1 MTNSIFTTKTA
12 KKHGFNRK
20 KRKDLIF
27 YCCLLFLP
35 ILQFCVFY
43 IGVNANSLLLAFK
56 DYSDGPA
63 KFVGFDNFERLFY
76 DFKNLPMFEYALQ
89 NSFTAYFAGLI
100 FGMSIGLIFSYYI
113 YKKMWGASFF
123 KVVLFAPSIIS
134 SMITVILYSYFVNEY
149 IPVVVKD
156 LFDEKIYGLLT
167 NKDTRFATVLFFNIW
182 MGFGGSILMYQGAM
196 HNISESVIEA
206 AQIDGVGPIGEFIR
220 IVLPQIFSTVSVF
233 LLTGLAGI
241 FTNQMQLFAF
251 FGANNEPRFYTI
263 GYYLYY
269 KVQTAMSY
277 AEYPYLSALGLI
289 ITACTIPVVLFFRWL
304 FNRIDP
310 MND

>member
-1 MTNSIFTTKTA
+1 MKNDALKKA
-12 KKHGFNRK
+12 KNYGFSK
-20 KRKDLIF
+20 KKQKDLIF
-27 YCCLLFLP
+27 YICLLFFPL
-35 ILQFCVFY
+35 LQFCVFY
-43 IGVNANSLLLAFK
+43 IGVNANSFLLAFK
-56 DYSDGPA
+56 DYSSGSA

-76 DFKNLPMFEYALQ
+76 DFKNMPMFEYALK

-100 FGMSIGLIFSYYI
+100 FGMTVGLTFSYYI
-113 YKKMWGASFF
+113 YKKMWGATFF
-123 KVVLFAPSIIS
+123 KIVLFAPSIIS

-149 IPVVVKD
+149 IPAVASQWFDVKV
-156 LFDEKIYGLLT
+156 YGLLT
-167 NKDTRFATVLFFNIW
+167 NKDTRFITVLFFNIW
-182 MGFGGSILMYQGAM
+182 MGFGSSILMYQGAM

-206 AQIDGVGPIGEFIR
+206 AQIDGVGPIGEFVR

-269 KVQTAMSY
+269 KVQTAMTY
-277 AEYPYLSALGLI
+277 VEYPYLSALGI
-289 ITACTIPVVLFFRWL
+289 VITVCTIPVVLFCRWL
-304 FNRIDP
+304 FTKIDP
-310 MND
+310 MSD